1 MPLDVPAAPIMGA
14 LAAAPGLVSWTAPP
28 TREAPAQWG
37 RRRHL
42 VKVLSLG
49 LATPKAGREELAHR
63 ENERL
68 IRAAM
73 HWAAGLGAI
82 TAWAQVATTNA
93 ASLALQRR
101 VGLREVYRYRY
112 LIRPGTP

>member
-1 MPLDVPAAPIMGA
+1 
-14 LAAAPGLVSWTAPP
+14 
-28 TREAPAQWG
+28 
-37 RRRHL
+37 
-42 VKVLSLG
+42 
-49 LATPKAGREELAHR
+49 
-63 ENERL
+63 
-68 IRAAM
+68 M
-73 HWAAGLGAI
+73 HWAAGLGAT